1 MEEIE
6 FSFFFENVPVSGRNF
21 SSHSLLRRFKCNT
34 CQEICKNFSILKRHC
49 KKEHGTSAF
58 VNCVCGKQ
66 LRARTAIIEHRRKH
80 TGTSLYKYAF
90 FQDRTFIWEKEKII
104 YCISNMKTKFF
115 CRCDTCSKTFN
126 RRSLMCLHMI
136 SHMPKD
142 EQPYVCCKCAKRFH
156 TSSLLKKHEKVHL
169 PEEERFLD
177 VCNICQK
184 K

>member
-1 MEEIE
+1 
-6 FSFFFENVPVSGRNF
+6 
-21 SSHSLLRRFKCNT
+21 
-34 CQEICKNFSILKRHC
+34 
-49 KKEHGTSAF
+49 
-58 VNCVCGKQ
+58 
-66 LRARTAIIEHRRKH
+66 
-80 TGTSLYKYAF
+80 
-90 FQDRTFIWEKEKII
+90 
-104 YCISNMKTKFF
+104 
-115 CRCDTCSKTFN
+115 
-126 RRSLMCLHMI
+126 MI